1 MHPFAPLSLVVALAW
16 AGSASAQSAPAA
28 AASAPSDRAQR
39 DADKVFRMILMHA
52 DKPRR
57 AAARDDKAAAPAPGA
72 SPAGRPAPPARP
84 TAEAAA
90 TPAKPAEPVAAAPAA
105 VPPAVVVTAAPA
117 ATAPVADTRP
127 VDTPATATTAA
138 PLAAAAPSPALAA
151 LPEPTVPKNTK
162 LELIQSEEPVFPS
175 RLVRQLGNGSVVVRF
190 DVRPDGTVSQPEVV
204 QSSHRGLNAAALA
217 AVSAWRFKPIS
228 EAAPGIVELKFE

>member
-1 MHPFAPLSLVVALAW
+1 MHPIALLSLVVALAW

-57 AAARDDKAAAPAPGA
+57 AAARDDKAATTAPGA
-72 SPAGRPAPPARP
+72 SPAGRAVPPAPPARL
-84 TAEAAA
+84 TAETAA
-90 TPAKPAEPVAAAPAA
+90 PLAKPAEPVAAAPAA
-105 VPPAVVVTAAPA
+105 VVPPA
-117 ATAPVADTRP
+117 
-127 VDTPATATTAA
+127 
-138 PLAAAAPSPALAA
+138 AAAAPVAEARPVETPTTATSAAPHAAVAASPVSAA
-151 LPEPTVPKNTK
+151 SPEPAVPKNTR

-190 DVRPDGTVSQPEVV
+190 DVRPDGTVAQPEVV
-204 QSSHRGLNAAALA
+204 QSSHRGLNAAAVA

-228 EAAPGIVELKFE
+228 ETAPGIVELKFE

>member
-1 MHPFAPLSLVVALAW
+1 MHPFALLSLVVALAW

-39 DADKVFRMILMHA
+39 DADKVFRMILMRA

-57 AAARDDKAAAPAPGA
+57 AATRDDKVAAPVPGA
-72 SPAGRPAPPARP
+72 SPAGRAAAPARP
-84 TAEAAA
+84 TAEAVAP
-90 TPAKPAEPVAAAPAA
+90 PAKPAEPLAAAPAA
-105 VPPAVVVTAAPA
+105 VVPPTV
-117 ATAPVADTRP
+117 ATAPVTEARP
-127 VDTPATATTAA
+127 VEIPATATPAATSAA
-138 PLAAAAPSPALAA
+138 PLTAVAVSPASAA
-151 LPEPTVPKNTK
+151 LPEPVVPKNTK

-190 DVRPDGTVSQPEVV
+190 DVRPDGTVVQPEVV
-204 QSSHRGLNAAALA
+204 QSSHRGLNAAAVA

-228 EAAPGIVELKFE
+228 ETAPGIVELKFE

>member
-57 AAARDDKAAAPAPGA
+57 AAARDDKAAAAPAPGA
-72 SPAGRPAPPARP
+72 AASRTAPPARP
-84 TAEAAA
+84 AGEAAA
-90 TPAKPAEPVAAAPAA
+90 TPDKPVEVVVAAPTSVPPPAVAASVAEAPPVEAPTPTAPVAPLTAAAAAAPAHG
-105 VPPAVVVTAAPA
+105 
-117 ATAPVADTRP
+117 
-127 VDTPATATTAA
+127 
-138 PLAAAAPSPALAA
+138 A
-151 LPEPTVPKNTK
+151 LPEPAVPKNTK

-175 RLVRQLGNGSVVVRF
+175 RLVRQLGNGAVVVRF
-190 DVRPDGTVSQPEVV
+190 DVRPDGTVVQPEVV
-204 QSSHRGLNAAALA
+204 RSSHRGLNAAAVA
-217 AVSAWRFKPIS
+217 AVSAWRFKPVS
-228 EAAPGIVELKFE
+228 ETAQGIVELKFE